1 MALMVLGECL
11 KGGSWLC
18 WWCVRAWGLYL
29 TINNI
34 SIQIVSQQTRDVVDI
49 SGWPTGSKNVK
60 ICRLDESVW
69 TLWWWP
75 LVRLYI
81 WTAALE
87 AAASRSSTSQCT
99 REGPINCSPSDRHA
113 AGRSSHHADTWVQIV
128 VRFTL
133 QIIRKKYFARRCT
146 CSKRKGI
153 VWFQVPLSTL
163 NVFPFIWGV
172 HFSKRTSSH
181 SSYWPG
187 WSCWWIHTFL
197 PMTSVIKG
205 ADLCALCV

>member
-1 MALMVLGECL
+1 M
-11 KGGSWLC
+11 
-18 WWCVRAWGLYL
+18 VRACVGALLNYKQHFDPNSQSTNQRRSWYLGLANRIKECE
-29 TINNI
+29 T
-34 SIQIVSQQTRDVVDI
+34 
-49 SGWPTGSKNVK
+49 PKK

-81 WTAALE
+81 WTTALE

-113 AGRSSHHADTWVQIV
+113 AGRSSHHADAWVQIV

-163 NVFPFIWGV
+163 NGFPFIWGV

-197 PMTSVIKG
+197 PMTSVIKE
-205 ADLCALCV
+205 ADLCAPLCLTPPRKASRTK